1 MEPRINLETLK
12 YLKILHSR
20 KDFYQALILVRV
32 SSVTKGMAK
41 IIQGV
46 NIKYCFKLALQ
57 ERGISAR
64 WL

>member
-1 MEPRINLETLK
+1 MNLE

-41 IIQGV
+41 IIQG
-46 NIKYCFKLALQ
+46 IEYKILFQISFAR
-57 ERGISAR
+57 ERHK
-64 WL
+64 

>member
-1 MEPRINLETLK
+1 MNLE

-41 IIQGV
+41 IIQGIEYKILFQISFARERHKCEMAV
-46 NIKYCFKLALQ
+46 KLA
-57 ERGISAR
+57 S
-64 WL
+64 